1 MCFGQQNRGGQLV
14 NRHFGQTPLAVFAL
28 GDPGS
33 SKFPWESV
41 RYSSVVVLL
50 YMNHLLKSRFIAVE
64 KKKVQL
70 SCKVCLRF
78 LHLPLLL
85 PPPSRHLQQHRRLRR
100 QTRGVNPTRSGR
112 LGQRHD
118 LALHQRRRR
127 V

>member
-14 NRHFGQTPLAVFAL
+14 NRHFGQTPLAVFVL

-64 KKKVQL
+64 KKSAAKLQGVPSFSASSSSSSSPKQTL
-70 SCKVCLRF
+70 ATTPEASSTDARGQSD
-78 LHLPLLL
+78 PLW
-85 PPPSRHLQQHRRLRR
+85 
-100 QTRGVNPTRSGR
+100 QTWSTP
-112 LGQRHD
+112 
-118 LALHQRRRR
+118 
-127 V
+127 

>member
-28 GDPGS
+28 GNPGS

-64 KKKVQL
+64 KIKDNKSAAELQGVPWFSASSSSSSPKQTL
-70 SCKVCLRF
+70 ATAPGASSKHARGQSD
-78 LHLPLLL
+78 PLW
-85 PPPSRHLQQHRRLRR
+85 
-100 QTRGVNPTRSGR
+100 QTWSMP
-112 LGQRHD
+112 
-118 LALHQRRRR
+118 
-127 V
+127 